1 MLNRV
6 GVFEGTSD
14 LFSLVKTPL
23 RKRKEKQTHLLGC
36 DDFRAENAREE
47 HAHTGVYAR
56 TNFQARFDRDA
67 EDVCARVL
75 TKLSL
80 LSCFLGVFLKGGTQ
94 VFVTKKRKTRVYT
107 MTERKSSRKTLTPK
121 RFIPE
126 ETEKKDKDAS
136 GGQKSGGSKVRL
148 IS

>member
-1 MLNRV
+1 MYLLVFLRESLTFFLSFTPPKNAKKNRRISSAAMIL
-6 GVFEGTSD
+6 E
-14 LFSLVKTPL
+14 LKM
-23 RKRKEKQTHLLGC
+23 
-36 DDFRAENAREE
+36 RARNMRA
-47 HAHTGVYAR
+47 HAYAR

-80 LSCFLGVFLKGGTQ
+80 LSCFFGVL
-94 VFVTKKRKTRVYT
+94 VFFERRDKCSLQKSARTHT

-136 GGQKSGGSKVRL
+136 GGQKSGGSKARI

>member
-1 MLNRV
+1 MYLL
-6 GVFEGTSD
+6 VFLRE
-14 LFSLVKTPL
+14 SLTFFLSLPPS
-23 RKRKEKQTHLLGC
+23 
-36 DDFRAENAREE
+36 ENAKKNRRISSVATILELKM
-47 HAHTGVYAR
+47 HARNMRTHVYAR
-56 TNFQARFDRDA
+56 TNFQARFDRDT

-75 TKLSL
+75 TKLSYF
-80 LSCFLGVFLKGGTQ
+80 FLFFCLYFFPREREECSLQKSA
-94 VFVTKKRKTRVYT
+94 RIYT

-126 ETEKKDKDAS
+126 ETEKKDKDLS